1 MAKFPLEYL
10 EYLPEKSP
18 QAVEVS
24 ALVCKVQNAKPYG
37 MGLVLEMIPAEEL
50 QYRMHAGDVVMKNK
64 RLSLLQTNKLKSYI
78 NEGIK
83 MVKVQWFKRHR
94 NWNKCRF
101 KESTQCGW
109 YPEHSLMVISKA
121 EENE

>member
-1 MAKFPLEYL
+1 M
-10 EYLPEKSP
+10 
-18 QAVEVS
+18 
-24 ALVCKVQNAKPYG
+24 QNAKPYG
-37 MGLVLEMIPAEEL
+37 VGLVLEMIHAEEL
-50 QYRMHAGDVVMKNK
+50 QYRLHAGDVVMKNK
-64 RLSLLQTNKLKSYI
+64 RISLLQTNKLKSYI